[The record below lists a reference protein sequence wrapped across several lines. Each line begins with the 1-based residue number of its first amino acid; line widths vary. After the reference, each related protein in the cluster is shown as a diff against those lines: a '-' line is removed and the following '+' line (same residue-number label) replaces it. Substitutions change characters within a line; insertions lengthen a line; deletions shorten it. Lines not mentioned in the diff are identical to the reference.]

1 MTVIRRFGGLVPRIA
16 PSAFIA
22 DGAIVIGEV
31 MVEADA
37 SIWYGCVL
45 RGDMGHIRVGARS
58 NVQDLSMCHMTHDDT
73 VVEIGEEV
81 TVGHQVVIHG
91 ARIEDGALIG
101 MGSVLLDHVVVG
113 AEALV
118 AAGTLLTPRTVVPP
132 RTLVRGHPGRV
143 VRDLRPDEWK
153 AGRETALRY
162 AALARQ
168 HARDRAEETA
178 QPPPTK

>member
-1 MTVIRRFGGLVPRIA
+1 MTVVRPFGQLLPRIA
-16 PSAFIA
+16 PSAFVA

-31 MVEADA
+31 TVEEDA

-45 RGDMGHIRVGARS
+45 RGDMGYIRVGARS
-58 NVQDLSMCHMTHDDT
+58 NVQDLSLCHMTHDDT

-81 TVGHQVVIHG
+81 TVGHQVLIHG

-101 MGSVLLDHVVVG
+101 MGSVLLDNVVVG

-143 VRDLRPDEWK
+143 VRDLRPDEWG

-168 HARDRAEETA
+168 HARDRVLAPG